1 MGIKETEGQGPRK
14 METNSFKDEKEL
26 ALLQEIEE
34 TVIKRVDLGFSFE
47 ALEILDREDTAKS
60 EIEELKGMLGPGIVT
75 RLFGLG
81 NSFYYGR
88 LRAGKFTNFS
98 EVVLRLGME
107 PSKIYILALSLF
119 FQNPHQD
126 FRILAARSFLIS
138 FLGKMLAMQMGLKEE
153 ESKKVELG
161 GLFLKIGKVFMLL
174 YEHQQKIK
182 LEEGFV
188 SRCYPYLTLRV
199 VDFFK
204 LPEFLKGLLSFSL
217 FRLEETSFSLSS
229 LVDLAHSTVDK
240 SFKRYGKFMMQSPM
254 PDNDGIVI
262 GSLGS
267 ILLNQMEALGLGGY
281 VEVNP
286 FLSPK
291 QQAFHFKKMQEQG
304 ETSLLN
310 SK

>member
-1 MGIKETEGQGPRK
+1 MDTD
-14 METNSFKDEKEL
+14 SLKDEKDL

-34 TVIKRVDLGFSFE
+34 KVIRQVDLGFSFE
-47 ALEILDREDTAKS
+47 ALQILDREDAAKNQ
-60 EIEELKGMLGPGIVT
+60 IEDLRGMLGPGIVT

-126 FRILAARSFLIS
+126 FRVLAARSFLIS
-138 FLGKMLAMQMGLKEE
+138 SLGRMLAAQMGWKEE
-153 ESKKVELG
+153 EIRKVELG

-174 YEHQQKIK
+174 YEHKQKTK
-182 LEEGFV
+182 LEESFV

-204 LPEFLKGLLSFSL
+204 LPEFLKELLSFSL
-217 FRLEETSFSLSS
+217 FRLDETSFSLASII
-229 LVDLAHSTVDK
+229 DLAHSTIDK
-240 SFKRYGKFMMQSPM
+240 SFKRHGKFIIQSPM
-254 PDNDGIVI
+254 PDSDGIVI

-267 ILLNQMEALGLGGY
+267 ILTSQMEALGLGSY
-281 VEVNP
+281 VEVLP

-291 QQAFHFKKMQEQG
+291 QQAFRSKKMQDQHER
-304 ETSLLN
+304 SLY
-310 SK
+310 